1 MDQQE
6 WRLRVLA
13 GDDTLRQERLTREL
27 HGDLLEVDGIDV
39 GYADPFSSVPRGSKG
54 GLIGELLLWVTVAAS
69 SAQTTKVLVTLIREW
84 SSRER
89 HRKIGSLTVTP
100 LSPSPA
106 VQIKRRNDS
115 SANFSTGSTAGTV
128 RSEPTE
134 ASQSAADR
142 Q

>member
-89 HRKIGSLTVTP
+89 HRKIEISYGDASLTISGRP
-100 LSPSPA
+100 DQAQERL
-106 VQIKRRNDS
+106 IGE
-115 SANFSTGSTAGTV
+115 FL
-128 RSEPTE
+128 
-134 ASQSAADR
+134 DR
-142 Q
+142 VDGRDRAQ